1 MLLCVL
7 KILLYFCRGFREGD
21 SVPFFI
27 SMMKNM
33 IRKEHIAEL
42 AEAFLKDSANY
53 LIDVNVRPGNR
64 ISVFIEN
71 DEHVSIKDCIALSRH
86 IEFSLDREQQ
96 DFELEVSSPGI
107 DSPLKLVRQ
116 FQKYIGKEVESI
128 LLSGDK
134 IVGTLLNADAEG
146 FEIEPKKSASK
157 KKANPNNNETE
168 PVRLLYPVVK
178 ETRLVITF

>member
-1 MLLCVL
+1 M
-7 KILLYFCRGFREGD
+7 YFCRGFRGGD

-53 LIDVNVRPGNR
+53 LIDVNVRSGNR
-64 ISVFIEN
+64 ISVYIEN
-71 DEHVSIKDCIALSRH
+71 TEHVSIQDCIALSKH
-86 IEFSLDREQQ
+86 LESQLDREQQ

-107 DSPLKLVRQ
+107 DSPFRDLRQ
-116 FQKYIGKEVESI
+116 YTKYAGKDIEI
-128 LLSGDK
+128 
-134 IVGTLLNADAEG
+134 TLLNGDKVLGSLVGADESG
-146 FEIEPKKSASK
+146 IEIIPAPSRSK
-157 KKANPNNNETE
+157 KKAVKTSTDIEPNRFSFPE
-168 PVRLLYPVVK
+168 VK